1 MDRFYEGSASVFVR
15 AYDAF
20 HHRPPP
26 PIAGDA
32 AFYEQLARGTGGPVL
47 EVACGTGR
55 IALVLAERGFEVTG
69 VDVSDGMLA
78 IAQRKRAA
86 LAAAARDRLTLVA
99 QDMSELNLG
108 RHFGLVFVPFRSFQH
123 LLTVDLQRS
132 ALAAIRRHVAHKGLL
147 VLHLFDPRFDLLT
160 DGNIRPPV
168 LIGTDPT
175 TRRRYVG
182 EVLRTSFDYLAQVR
196 RDLWRYTEFT
206 PDGVELETATREM
219 ALRWTWR
226 WELRHLLELCGFEVE
241 VEYSDF
247 AGSPPAYGKELIVV
261 ARAGR

>member
-20 HHRPPP
+20 YHRPPP

-86 LAAAARDRLTLVA
+86 LAAATLRMRG
-99 QDMSELNLG
+99 DWCCTCS
-108 RHFGLVFVPFRSFQH
+108 
-123 LLTVDLQRS
+123 
-132 ALAAIRRHVAHKGLL
+132 IRAW
-147 VLHLFDPRFDLLT
+147 
-160 DGNIRPPV
+160 I
-168 LIGTDPT
+168 
-175 TRRRYVG
+175 
-182 EVLRTSFDYLAQVR
+182 
-196 RDLWRYTEFT
+196 
-206 PDGVELETATREM
+206 
-219 ALRWTWR
+219 
-226 WELRHLLELCGFEVE
+226 C
-241 VEYSDF
+241 
-247 AGSPPAYGKELIVV
+247 
-261 ARAGR
+261 